1 MGPYAVRRLAEAVP
15 LLLGV
20 IVLTFALTR
29 LAPGDPVYALAGESG
44 DAAYYAE
51 MRARFGLDRP
61 LPEQLAVYLANVTRG
76 DLGHSYVQKQP
87 VLALILAR
95 VPASALLV
103 VVALLLATTLGIVLG
118 AEAARRA
125 GSATDAAVRSW
136 TVFGSCAPA
145 FWLGQILLVVFAA
158 GLGWFPTQGMTSA
171 RAGYQGLAY
180 AADVAHHLVLPAA
193 TLGLLQLA
201 LVTRLTRAGVREAL
215 ADDYVRTAR
224 GKGLPARTVLYRH
237 ALPNALLPVVTVV
250 GGHAATLMTGAVL
263 TEIVFAWPGLGR
275 LLYDAVLTRDYPLV
289 MAMFELA
296 AITVVLANL
305 LTDLAYATLD
315 PRIRYR

>member
-136 TVFGSCAPA
+136 TVFGSC
-145 FWLGQILLVVFAA
+145 
-158 GLGWFPTQGMTSA
+158 
-171 RAGYQGLAY
+171 
-180 AADVAHHLVLPAA
+180 
-193 TLGLLQLA
+193 
-201 LVTRLTRAGVREAL
+201 
-215 ADDYVRTAR
+215 
-224 GKGLPARTVLYRH
+224 
-237 ALPNALLPVVTVV
+237 
-250 GGHAATLMTGAVL
+250 
-263 TEIVFAWPGLGR
+263 
-275 LLYDAVLTRDYPLV
+275 
-289 MAMFELA
+289 
-296 AITVVLANL
+296 
-305 LTDLAYATLD
+305 
-315 PRIRYR
+315 